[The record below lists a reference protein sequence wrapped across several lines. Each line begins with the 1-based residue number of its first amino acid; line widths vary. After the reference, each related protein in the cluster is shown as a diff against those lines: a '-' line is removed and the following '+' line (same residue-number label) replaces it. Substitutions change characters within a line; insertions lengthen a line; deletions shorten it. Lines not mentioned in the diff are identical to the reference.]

1 MICLAPSMVLAKP
14 SIGIGEFRYGPD
26 MPENVA
32 CQLAEER
39 ANEHAIKR
47 YLGETIEATQTERC
61 TENNC
66 DFERN
71 TYEEVN
77 GYVKSVLKQ
86 DQQSIKQPG
95 FTTCIVTL
103 TADVE
108 QQKNPIRLYLNRSL
122 FDYRNNDEV
131 KFKGVVNKAGALA
144 IYNLNNGNYHRVYV
158 TMIATPHKEFMIPS
172 KNDTGRI
179 LATLPKGQDQSK
191 EMIMFLFSQQKLDF
205 KQTYTPMEMK
215 SLIDSIPPMERK
227 VVNRYVNIVK

>member
-1 MICLAPSMVLAKP
+1 MASKSILTTNSKSYQVEQMYYAPVAVLP
-14 SIGIGEFRYGPD
+14 PPIGTNISTLYCFLSRVVPWTDE
-26 MPENVA
+26 ENPP
-32 CQLAEER
+32 QP
-39 ANEHAIKR
+39 
-47 YLGETIEATQTERC
+47 T
-61 TENNC
+61 
-66 DFERN
+66 
-71 TYEEVN
+71 
-77 GYVKSVLKQ
+77 Q

-122 FDYRNNDEV
+122 FDYRDNDEV